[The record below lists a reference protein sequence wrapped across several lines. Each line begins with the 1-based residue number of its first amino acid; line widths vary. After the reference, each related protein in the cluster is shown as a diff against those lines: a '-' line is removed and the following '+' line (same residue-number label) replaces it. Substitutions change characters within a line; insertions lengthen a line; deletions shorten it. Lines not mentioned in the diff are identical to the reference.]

1 MRLALAMG
9 RTVEE
14 LRETMNADEW
24 SRWLLFHELYDL
36 PDGFLVAGQLGT
48 VVSQAIGGKGKPEN
62 FAPYYKIDGAEKLPA
77 QRQQPSLRPYYDFLK
92 GYAADRKRAGNP
104 LPTNR

>member
-24 SRWLLFHELYDL
+24 NRWLIFHSLYDL
-36 PDGFLVAGQLGT
+36 PDGFLVTGQLGT
-48 VVSQAIGGKGKPEN
+48 VVSQAIGGRGKPEN
-62 FAPYYKIDGAEKLPA
+62 FAPYYKLDGPET
-77 QRQQPSLRPYYDFLK
+77 QRPQPSLKPYVDFLK
-92 GYAADRKRAGNP
+92 GYAEDRKRAGNP
-104 LPTNR
+104 LPTSR